1 MAAPMGASGDIPD
14 VTFTVPTHVVMIKR
28 GSEISL
34 GAYGLVTIAVFFP
47 WGGPP
52 PPDSIDH
59 IVWPVLA
66 VGVLAPAAFVWFR
79 WNRIPKGAPGGT
91 LRIGSDGIVY
101 QVGPDHVRLDWSQ
114 VAGVFAIGR
123 PGKPGVYAVW
133 LPREDRAPPN
143 SSRTSLL
150 EIAHV
155 KSPYRP
161 VERPDGVLLPLTLF
175 GTDKAT
181 PDTITNVLS
190 RGHVRAVAAIQ
201 QGGSQGA

>member
-1 MAAPMGASGDIPD
+1 MAAPMGALGDIPD
-14 VTFTVPTHVVMIKR
+14 VTFTVPTLLVMIKR
-28 GSEISL
+28 GSEIAF
-34 GAYGLVTIAVFFP
+34 GAYGLVMIAVFFP

-59 IVWPVLA
+59 IVWPMLV
-66 VGVLAPAAFVWFR
+66 VGILAPAAFVWFR
-79 WNRIPKGAPGGT
+79 WNRIPPSAPGGM
-91 LRIGSDGIVY
+91 LRIGRGGIVY
-101 QVGPDHVRLDWSQ
+101 QVGPDHVHLDWSQ
-114 VAGVFAIGR
+114 IAGVFAIGR
-123 PGKPGVYAVW
+123 PGKLGVGAVW

-143 SSRTSLL
+143 SSRKTLL

-181 PDTITNVLS
+181 ADTIADVLS
-190 RGHVRAVAAIQ
+190 RSHAHATVAIWRS
-201 QGGSQGA
+201 GPHGT